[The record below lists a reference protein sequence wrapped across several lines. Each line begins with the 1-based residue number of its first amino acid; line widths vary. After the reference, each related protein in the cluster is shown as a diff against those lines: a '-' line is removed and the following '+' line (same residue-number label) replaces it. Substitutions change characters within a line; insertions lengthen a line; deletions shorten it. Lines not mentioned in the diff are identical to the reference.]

1 MTVTVDSSPVIT
13 ARARLVSS
21 PAMLRAA
28 RDAAD
33 PDRWTRRLVG
43 VTWGLLVLDTLTFY
57 PGLSFINIP
66 GIVGQGLTQGSLVVA
81 FFLALVLNRRLLIR
95 PNVFLC
101 LVSLLIVG
109 ALITTLAPQHFGTVY
124 RTFRLIGFIVT
135 LWLLTPWWGR
145 RDLLLIRCHLI
156 ALAVTLGTVL
166 LGLAIAPGYALQA
179 QRLTGALWP
188 IPPTQV
194 AHYAA
199 VSLGLVVILWL
210 CHKISGRAALLIVI
224 VTGAM
229 LVLTHTRTA
238 LIAMVVGICV
248 GGLSLI
254 ADQAR
259 VRKMFAAAGAVAVV
273 AVVTLSGALTSWLA
287 RGEGTQALYNLTGRT
302 TVWTALLNFPRNKFE
317 EIFGFGLSNASFNGL
332 SIDSNWLASYQEQG
346 LYGVVICVAMIT
358 FLLVAA
364 YFQPRGVQRALALF
378 LAAYCLVAS
387 FTEVGFTDASPYL
400 LELTLAAS
408 LLIPAAAR
416 RGPA

>member
-1 MTVTVDSSPVIT
+1 VTVTVDSSPVIT